1 MGFYQGELFV
11 PFVPMMLSK
20 LYVQVTI
27 STMVERLFNSLT
39 VRLGRGVNPL
49 AVIEVPVHDF
59 VRFVMPANA
68 DAFQWS
74 VNVGVMLSP
83 FTITEPG
90 ELRVGVI
97 TREGEMLGS
106 ICVLKCPLHIG
117 DRQSIEPSLQFLP
130 MQWPAGQVTLHHITA
145 QARDYFALGLSLNTF
160 SDHNQIQAMAHF
172 GHGADQLL
180 RAGRLV

>member
-1 MGFYQGELFV
+1 VRQKYENFCDDIRHEVGHKVSFMGFYQGELFV

-106 ICVLKCPLHIG
+106 ICVLKCC
-117 DRQSIEPSLQFLP
+117 RRSKTEPGVLL
-130 MQWPAGQVTLHHITA
+130 
-145 QARDYFALGLSLNTF
+145 ALLIF
-160 SDHNQIQAMAHF
+160 
-172 GHGADQLL
+172 
-180 RAGRLV
+180 